1 VGEAISADAGLGFL
15 IYSARYVYDTSL
27 VLVGVF
33 TLTALALALYGLVSR
48 VERHTL
54 AWQRRGRS

>member
-1 VGEAISADAGLGFL
+1 
-15 IYSARYVYDTSL
+15 VYDTSL

-33 TLTALALALYGLVSR
+33 TLTALALGLYGLVSR
-48 VERHTL
+48 VERHAL